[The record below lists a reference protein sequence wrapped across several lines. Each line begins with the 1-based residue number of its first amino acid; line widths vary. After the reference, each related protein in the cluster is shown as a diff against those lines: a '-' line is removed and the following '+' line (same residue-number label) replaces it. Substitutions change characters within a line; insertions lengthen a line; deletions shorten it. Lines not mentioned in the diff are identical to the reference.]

1 MNQNAL
7 RLKYKIATTSL
18 KLWIF
23 LILVKYSIKWLLES
37 TLYIK
42 SVDFSPKMEWIIS
55 LPLFISIGFYF
66 LCMDS
71 IIKFF
76 SYGMLHVKKANMKEV
91 AKQFADEF
99 EQQQE
104 KEAPQEKQNDQDS
117 QK

>member
-23 LILVKYSIKWLLES
+23 LILVKYSTKWLLES
-37 TLYIK
+37 TLYVK

-55 LPLFISIGFYF
+55 LPLFISILFYF

-71 IIKFF
+71 IVKFF
-76 SYGMLHVKKANMKEV
+76 SYGMLHVKQTSMKEA
-91 AKQFADEF
+91 AKLCADEF
-99 EQQQE
+99 EKNAKKE
-104 KEAPQEKQNDQDS
+104 KLKDKEDFTDTPD
-117 QK
+117 